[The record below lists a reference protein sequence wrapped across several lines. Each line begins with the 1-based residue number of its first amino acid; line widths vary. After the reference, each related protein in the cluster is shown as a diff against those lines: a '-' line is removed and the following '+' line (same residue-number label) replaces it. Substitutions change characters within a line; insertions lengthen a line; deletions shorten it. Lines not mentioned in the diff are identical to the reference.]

1 MRRYRLEIDEEQAR
15 TLSRACELLSRVHN
29 GQLDEVANVL
39 LTAGG
44 LANGAP
50 HAVADIV
57 GLREGLRALEPL
69 VTGMPTNA
77 NPGIRSP
84 DISDEAR
91 TAYDL
96 YQVLRHRLA
105 WDARPEGGCAV
116 SFDKPS
122 QTDTTWRRESGRGVS
137 NRMATI
143 EEISADGDVTD
154 ADDPSNLNA

>member
-15 TLSRACELLSRVHN
+15 TLSRACELLSRVHS

-44 LANGAP
+44 LANGSP

-57 GLREGLRALEPL
+57 GLREGLRTLGPL
-69 VTGMPTNA
+69 VTGMPANA

-84 DISDEAR
+84 GISDEAR

-96 YQVLRHRLA
+96 HQVLRHRLA
-105 WDARPEGGCAV
+105 WDAHPEGGCAV

-122 QTDTTWRRESGRGVS
+122 RTDTTRRWESECGVPKQ
-137 NRMATI
+137 MAAI
-143 EEISADGDVTD
+143 EEISIDGDATD
-154 ADDPSNLNA
+154 A